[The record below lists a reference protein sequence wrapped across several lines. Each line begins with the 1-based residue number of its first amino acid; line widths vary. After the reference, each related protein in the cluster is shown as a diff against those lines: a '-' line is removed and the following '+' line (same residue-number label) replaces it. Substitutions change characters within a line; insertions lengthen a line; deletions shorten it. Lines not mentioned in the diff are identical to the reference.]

1 MAKNTV
7 GITINKFRYT
17 LSKVIISLLFLKSI
31 VIFSQIMGSVTS
43 EERMPLREVL
53 VYNTDKFIKVKTD
66 YNGKFIIE
74 AELGNTL
81 CFLKDEYEMQCIKV
95 KDFHNIDIKLTHKII
110 HINEVIIYPKE
121 FKKMIQGIKVD
132 DSKEKMYKLLGLPK
146 VKKDDKVAPSVKKD
160 ILFPLLSTSPTIKI
174 EETYEIISGKAKKKN
189 RLYAY
194 EKLQNNIKWIKDRVE
209 PNFFLVGNIS
219 EDEISLF
226 IEFCIRSNFE
236 IQNDIKSNNIDS
248 IKMKM
253 IDYFDKYI
261 DNSNR
266 IK

>member
-1 MAKNTV
+1 
-7 GITINKFRYT
+7 
-17 LSKVIISLLFLKSI
+17 LL
-31 VIFSQIMGSVTS
+31 
-43 EERMPLREVL
+43 
-53 VYNTDKFIKVKTD
+53 
-66 YNGKFIIE
+66 
-74 AELGNTL
+74 
-81 CFLKDEYEMQCIKV
+81 
-95 KDFHNIDIKLTHKII
+95 
-110 HINEVIIYPKE
+110 
-121 FKKMIQGIKVD
+121 
-132 DSKEKMYKLLGLPK
+132 
-146 VKKDDKVAPSVKKD
+146 
-160 ILFPLLSTSPTIKI
+160 PLLSTSPTIKI

>member
-1 MAKNTV
+1 MAKNIV

-95 KDFHNIDIKLTHKII
+95 KDFHNIDIKLTYKII

-132 DSKEKMYKLLGLPK
+132 DSKEKIYKLLGLPK

-160 ILFPLLSTSPTIKI
+160 ILLPLLSTSPTIKI

-194 EKLQNNIKWIKDRVE
+194 EKLQN
-209 PNFFLVGNIS
+209 NFFLVGNIS

>member
-1 MAKNTV
+1 MAKNIV

-121 FKKMIQGIKVD
+121 FKKMIQGIK
-132 DSKEKMYKLLGLPK
+132 
-146 VKKDDKVAPSVKKD
+146 DDKVAPSIKKD
-160 ILFPLLSTSPTIKI
+160 ILLPLSSTSPTIKI

-248 IKMKM
+248 IKMKK

>member
-1 MAKNTV
+1 MAKNIV

-95 KDFHNIDIKLTHKII
+95 KDFHNIDIKLPI
-110 HINEVIIYPKE
+110 
-121 FKKMIQGIKVD
+121 
-132 DSKEKMYKLLGLPK
+132 
-146 VKKDDKVAPSVKKD
+146 
-160 ILFPLLSTSPTIKI
+160 
-174 EETYEIISGKAKKKN
+174 
-189 RLYAY
+189 R
-194 EKLQNNIKWIKDRVE
+194 
-209 PNFFLVGNIS
+209 
-219 EDEISLF
+219 LF
-226 IEFCIRSNFE
+226 I
-236 IQNDIKSNNIDS
+236 
-248 IKMKM
+248 
-253 IDYFDKYI
+253 
-261 DNSNR
+261 
-266 IK
+266 

>member
-1 MAKNTV
+1 MAKNIV

-31 VIFSQIMGSVTS
+31 VIFSQIMGSVTL

-53 VYNTDKFIKVKTD
+53 VYNTDKFIKVKT
-66 YNGKFIIE
+66 
-74 AELGNTL
+74 
-81 CFLKDEYEMQCIKV
+81 
-95 KDFHNIDIKLTHKII
+95 
-110 HINEVIIYPKE
+110 NEVIIYPKE

-132 DSKEKMYKLLGLPK
+132 DSKEKIYKLLGLPK
-146 VKKDDKVAPSVKKD
+146 VKKDDKVAPSIKKD
-160 ILFPLLSTSPTIKI
+160 ILLPLLSTSPTIKI

-219 EDEISLF
+219 EDEI
-226 IEFCIRSNFE
+226 I
-236 IQNDIKSNNIDS
+236 
-248 IKMKM
+248 
-253 IDYFDKYI
+253 Y
-261 DNSNR
+261 R
-266 IK
+266 ILY